1 MSVPY
6 DVFTDAFLSKI
17 TEYDFV
23 NMRDFERNSLID
35 GYMKRAIASFRK
47 ICKYDLSTPGDVL
60 LTAAEKYGSKGA
72 KQARE
77 LMEEV
82 SGLFA
87 GGNIADED
95 LDEIADIVS
104 EGMLVQWMK
113 PYTYK
118 QESLESVL
126 NTKDFTTY
134 SPAELLMRIGNAYAA
149 ARKDFTNMMRE
160 YSYNHGDLTDL
171 HL

>member
-6 DVFTDAFLSKI
+6 DVFTGAFLSKV
-17 TEYDFV
+17 TEFDFV
-23 NMRDFERNSLID
+23 NMDDLERSSLID
-35 GYMKRAIASFRK
+35 GYMKRAIASFKK
-47 ICKYDLSTPGDVL
+47 ICKYDFSSTGNDTTRTFDIDVP
-60 LTAAEKYGSKGA
+60 EEDID
-72 KQARE
+72 E
-77 LMEEV
+77 L
-82 SGLFA
+82 
-87 GGNIADED
+87 
-95 LDEIADIVS
+95 ADIIS

-113 PYTYK
+113 PFTYK
-118 QESLESVL
+118 QENLESVL